1 MELLDLDGV
10 IEKGVF
16 EIPSYQRGY
25 AWQMRQLKD
34 FWNDLEH
41 VSKLG
46 NQFHYMHSL
55 TLRELENE
63 FENSAFEIIDGQQRL
78 ATSLILLG
86 LLAKTT
92 QNKDPKYS
100 LINLEP
106 ILSYK
111 YYGLSEAFRA
121 ITEEEKDLEAF
132 KTSFYAKN
140 LIEAYAF
147 FKEKI
152 SDTPIE
158 TLEKMFDAL
167 IKKMLFSVV
176 GLNDSRIDPFSSFE
190 TINNRGKDLS
200 TLELLKNRLHFV
212 AHKICEG
219 KKLEKLQQ
227 EINDTYTLIY
237 HDLRQF
243 EDDHLEGFLKH
254 FVAYYYGEKG
264 DFKKRLLEMEFN
276 AHKRYTDNTNFN
288 DEYEK
293 IDELLLYLSYSS
305 KVWYFLHT
313 LDDEELRIEITPKMR
328 GLLDKMRRL
337 NALNDN
343 AFLPLL
349 LSLLTIQRAG
359 KSANE
364 QPYTTKELEGLL
376 EHLERFG
383 FLIYVVAGKNT
394 AKNEWIE
401 LAFKAIQAYRFWG
414 DKITIEN
421 LPTLEE
427 NFFNRQ
433 GNSALE
439 LLEESIHSLKNT
451 EKWYK
456 WGKALNYLLYEY
468 ELHHNPETTLNF
480 DGSIESIEHIL
491 PQNPDQGYSAKEKNW
506 AKNPNIV
513 HALGNLLLMAK
524 NANSSLSNK
533 PFDEKRKE
541 YLKGS
546 YSEKEVAKNAS
557 FGVEQIK
564 ERSEKLL
571 DFLIARY
578 RIAELV
584 DESTIKAF
592 KNALLKTLDDASLKN
607 KGSIFSASNHNKEEQ
622 AMLKR

>member
-1 MELLDLDGV
+1 MELLTLDGV

-25 AWQMRQLKD
+25 AWQKEQLED

-46 NQFHYMHSL
+46 DKFHYMHSL
-55 TLRELENE
+55 TLRESENE
-63 FENSAFEIIDGQQRL
+63 FESSAFEIIDGQQRL
-78 ATSLILLG
+78 ATSLILLS
-86 LLAKTT
+86 LLAKIT
-92 QNKDPKYS
+92 QHKDPKYS

-121 ITEEEKDLEAF
+121 IMEEEKDLERF
-132 KTSFYAKN
+132 QTSFYAKN
-140 LIEAYAF
+140 LIDAYAF

-152 SDTPIE
+152 SDTPVE

-167 IKKMLFSVV
+167 TKKMLFSVV
-176 GLNDSRIDPFSSFE
+176 ELNDSRIDPFSSFE

-212 AHKICEG
+212 AHKICDEG
-219 KKLEKLQQ
+219 DLENLQN
-227 EINDTYTLIY
+227 EINDTYTRIY
-237 HDLRQF
+237 YDLRHF
-243 EDDHLEGFLKH
+243 KDDHLESGFLKH
-254 FVAYYYGEKG
+254 FVTYYYGENSK
-264 DFKKRLLEMEFN
+264 FKERLLNTAFD
-276 AHKRYTDNTNFN
+276 AHKKYDDLY

-293 IDELLLYLSYSS
+293 INDLLLHLSYSS

-337 NALNDN
+337 NALSEN

-349 LSLLTIQRAG
+349 LSLLTIQLAVRSG
-359 KSANE
+359 SE
-364 QPYTTKELEGLL
+364 RHYTTKELEDLL
-376 EHLERFG
+376 EYLERFG
-383 FLIYVVAGKNT
+383 FLIYGVAGKNT
-394 AKNEWIE
+394 AKNEWIR
-401 LAFKAIQAYRFWG
+401 LAFKAIQACRFWG
-414 DKITIEN
+414 DKITIED
-421 LPTLEE
+421 LPTLEKS
-427 NFFNRQ
+427 FFNRQ

-439 LLEESIHSLKNT
+439 LLEESIHSKKNT
-451 EKWYK
+451 EKWYQ

-468 ELHHNPETTLNF
+468 ELYHNPETTLNF
-480 DGSIESIEHIL
+480 DSSIESIEHIL

-506 AKNPNIV
+506 AKNPHVV
-513 HALGNLLLMAK
+513 HALGNLLLIPK

-533 PFDEKRKE
+533 PFEEKRKE

-557 FGVEQIK
+557 FGVAQIK

-571 DFLIARY
+571 NFLIARY

-584 DESTIKAF
+584 GESAIKSF
-592 KNALLKTLDDASLKN
+592 KNALLKD
-607 KGSIFSASNHNKEEQ
+607 IE
-622 AMLKR
+622 

>member
-1 MELLDLDGV
+1 MELLNLDGV

-25 AWQMRQLKD
+25 AWHKEQLKD

-46 NQFHYMHSL
+46 DKFHYMHSL

-63 FENSAFEIIDGQQRL
+63 FESSAFEIIDGQQRL

-86 LLAKTT
+86 LLAKIT

-100 LINLEP
+100 SMNLEP

-121 ITEEEKDLEAF
+121 IMEEEKDLERF
-132 KTSFYAKN
+132 QTSFYAKN
-140 LIEAYAF
+140 LIDAYAF
-147 FKEKI
+147 FQEKI
-152 SDTPIE
+152 SDTPVG

-167 IKKMLFSVV
+167 TKKMLFSVV
-176 GLNDSRIDPFSSFE
+176 ELNDNRIDPFSSFE

-212 AHKICEG
+212 AHKICDEED
-219 KKLEKLQQ
+219 LENLQQ
-227 EINDTYTLIY
+227 EINDTYTRIY

-243 EDDHLEGFLKH
+243 EDAHLESFLKH

-276 AHKRYTDNTNFN
+276 AHKKYHSSY

-293 IDELLLYLSYSS
+293 INDLLLYLSYSS
-305 KVWYFLHT
+305 KVWYFLHFLHT

-328 GLLDKMRRL
+328 GLLGKMQRL
-337 NALNDN
+337 NALSTN
-343 AFLPLL
+343 AFLSLL
-349 LSLLTIQRAG
+349 LSLLTIQLAVRSG
-359 KSANE
+359 SE
-364 QPYTTKELEGLL
+364 RHYTTKELEDLL
-376 EHLERFG
+376 EYLERFG
-383 FLIYVVAGKNT
+383 FLIYGVAGKNT
-394 AKNEWIE
+394 PKNEWIE
-401 LAFKAIQAYRFWG
+401 LAFQAFRAYRSWE
-414 DKITIEN
+414 DRITIED
-421 LPTLEE
+421 LPPLEKH
-427 NFFNRQ
+427 FFK
-433 GNSALE
+433 GEHSGLK
-439 LLEESIHSLKNT
+439 LLENNINFNNAK
-451 EKWYK
+451 KWYEWK
-456 WGKALNYLLYEY
+456 NALNYLLYEY
-468 ELHHNPETTLNF
+468 ELHHNPETTLDF
-480 DGSIESIEHIL
+480 DSSIESIEHIL
-491 PQNPDQGYSAKEKNW
+491 PQKPDQGYSAKEKSW
-506 AKNPNIV
+506 AKNPHIV
-513 HALGNLLLMAK
+513 HALGNLLLIPK

-533 PFDEKRKE
+533 PFDEKRKA

-557 FGVEQIK
+557 FGVVEIQ

-584 DESTIKAF
+584 GEYAIKAF
-592 KNALLKTLDDASLKN
+592 KNALLKDIK
-607 KGSIFSASNHNKEEQ
+607 
-622 AMLKR
+622 

>member
-10 IEKGVF
+10 MEKGVF

-25 AWQMRQLKD
+25 AWQERQLKD

-46 NQFHYMHSL
+46 DKFHYMHSL

-121 ITEEEKDLEAF
+121 ITEEEKNLEAF

-140 LIEAYAF
+140 LIEAYEF
-147 FKEKI
+147 FQEKI
-152 SDTPIE
+152 RNLPNT
-158 TLEKMFDAL
+158 TLNKLLDAL
-167 IKKMLFSVV
+167 TKKMLFSVV
-176 GLNDSRIDPFSSFE
+176 GLNDNRIDPFSSFE

-212 AHKICEG
+212 AHKICDEED
-219 KKLEKLQQ
+219 LENLQQ
-227 EINDTYTLIY
+227 EINDTYTRIY

-254 FVAYYYGEKG
+254 FVAYYYGENSK
-264 DFKKRLLEMEFN
+264 FKERLLDTEFD
-276 AHKRYTDNTNFN
+276 AHKKYHSSY
-288 DEYEK
+288 DEYER
-293 IDELLLYLSYSS
+293 IDDLLFYLSYSS
-305 KVWYFLHT
+305 KVWNFLHT
-313 LDDEELRIEITPKMR
+313 LDEQSIAIIVDDNKKLEIEITPKMR
-328 GLLDKMRRL
+328 NLLEKMRRL
-337 NALNDN
+337 NTLSEN

-349 LSLLTIQRAG
+349 LSLLAIQHAG

-376 EHLERFG
+376 EYLERFG
-383 FLIYVVAGKNT
+383 FLVYGVAGKNT

-414 DKITIEN
+414 DEITIEDLPALEKN
-421 LPTLEE
+421 L
-427 NFFNRQ
+427 FNRQ

-439 LLEESIHSLKNT
+439 LLEESIHSKKNT

-541 YLKGS
+541 YLKGF

-557 FGVEQIK
+557 FGVVQIK

-584 DESTIKAF
+584 GESAIKAF
-592 KNALLKTLDDASLKN
+592 KNALLKDIK
-607 KGSIFSASNHNKEEQ
+607 
-622 AMLKR
+622 

>member
-16 EIPSYQRGY
+16 EIPNYQRGY
-25 AWQMRQLKD
+25 AWQERQLKD

-46 NQFHYMHSL
+46 DKFHYMHSL

-86 LLAKTT
+86 LLATTT

-100 LINLEP
+100 LINLEA

-121 ITEEEKDLEAF
+121 ITEEEKDLKAF

-140 LIEAYAF
+140 LIEAYEF
-147 FKEKI
+147 FQEKI

-158 TLEKMFDAL
+158 ALEKMFDAL

-176 GLNDSRIDPFSSFE
+176 ELNDNRIDPFSSFE

-212 AHKICEG
+212 AHKICDEG
-219 KKLEKLQQ
+219 DLENLQN
-227 EINDTYTLIY
+227 EINDTYTRIY
-237 HDLRQF
+237 HDLRFF
-243 EDDHLEGFLKH
+243 EDAHLEDFLKY
-254 FVAYYYGEKG
+254 FVAYYYGEKR
-264 DFKKRLLEMEFN
+264 DFKERLLNTAFD
-276 AHKRYTDNTNFN
+276 AHKKYD
-288 DEYEK
+288 DLYGEYEK
-293 IDELLLYLSYSS
+293 IDDLLFYLSYSS
-305 KVWYFLHT
+305 KVWNFLHT
-313 LDDEELRIEITPKMR
+313 LDEKSIILIVDDNKKLEIEITPKMR

-349 LSLLTIQRAG
+349 LSLLTIQRTG

-364 QPYTTKELEGLL
+364 QPYTTQELEGLL

-383 FLIYVVAGKNT
+383 FLIYGVAGKNT

-414 DKITIEN
+414 DKITIEE
-421 LPTLEE
+421 LPTLEK

-433 GNSALE
+433 GNSGLE
-439 LLEESIHSLKNT
+439 LLEEYIHSKKNT
-451 EKWYK
+451 EKWYG

-533 PFDEKRKE
+533 PFDEKRKQ

-557 FGVEQIK
+557 FWVEQIK

-571 DFLIARY
+571 DFLIVHY

-584 DESTIKAF
+584 GESAIKAF
-592 KNALLKTLDDASLKN
+592 KNASLKDI
-607 KGSIFSASNHNKEEQ
+607 K
-622 AMLKR
+622 

>member
-25 AWQMRQLKD
+25 AWQERQLKD

-55 TLRELENE
+55 TLRELEND
-63 FENSAFEIIDGQQRL
+63 FESSAFEIIDGQQRL

-121 ITEEEKDLEAF
+121 ITEEEKDLKAF

-140 LIEAYAF
+140 LIEAYEF
-147 FKEKI
+147 FEEKI

-158 TLEKMFDAL
+158 ALEKMFDAL

-176 GLNDSRIDPFSSFE
+176 ELNDSRIDPFSSFE

-212 AHKICEG
+212 AHKICDG

-288 DEYEK
+288 EEYEK
-293 IDELLLYLSYSS
+293 IDDLLFYLSYSS
-305 KVWYFLHT
+305 KVWNFLHT

-328 GLLDKMRRL
+328 NLLDKMRRL
-337 NALNDN
+337 NALSDN

-383 FLIYVVAGKNT
+383 FLIYGVAGKNT

-401 LAFKAIQAYRFWG
+401 LAFMAFKAYRYG
-414 DKITIEN
+414 EENIVIEN
-421 LPTLEE
+421 LPTLEK
-427 NFFNRQ
+427 NFFNKQ

-439 LLEESIHSLKNT
+439 LLEESIHSKKNA
-451 EKWYK
+451 EKKWYG
-456 WGKALNYLLYEY
+456 WSKALNYLLYEY

-480 DGSIESIEHIL
+480 DSSIESIEHIL

-513 HALGNLLLMAK
+513 HALGNLLLIAK

-533 PFDEKRKE
+533 PFDEKRKQ

-571 DFLIARY
+571 DFLIAHY

-584 DESTIKAF
+584 NESAIKAF
-592 KNALLKTLDDASLKN
+592 KNASLKDI
-607 KGSIFSASNHNKEEQ
+607 K
-622 AMLKR
+622 

>member
-1 MELLDLDGV
+1 MELLNLDGV
-10 IEKGVF
+10 VEKGVF

-25 AWQMRQLKD
+25 AWQIRQLKD

-46 NQFHYMHSL
+46 DKFHYMHSL

-63 FENSAFEIIDGQQRL
+63 FESSAFEIIDGQQRL

-86 LLAKTT
+86 LLAKIT
-92 QNKDPKYS
+92 QHKDPKYYS
-100 LINLEP
+100 MNLEP

-121 ITEEEKDLEAF
+121 ITEEEKDLKAF

-140 LIEAYAF
+140 LIDAYAF

-152 SDTPIE
+152 SDTPVG

-176 GLNDSRIDPFSSFE
+176 ELNDNRIDPFSSFE

-212 AHKICEG
+212 AHKIYDEED
-219 KKLEKLQQ
+219 LENLQQ
-227 EINDTYTLIY
+227 EINDTYTRIY
-237 HDLRQF
+237 HDLRF
-243 EDDHLEGFLKH
+243 FKDDHLEGFLKH
-254 FVAYYYGEKG
+254 FVAYYYGENSK
-264 DFKKRLLEMEFN
+264 FKERLL
-276 AHKRYTDNTNFN
+276 NTAFDANKKYDDLY

-293 IDELLLYLSYSS
+293 INDLLLYLSYSS
-305 KVWYFLHT
+305 KVWHFLHT
-313 LDDEELRIEITPKMR
+313 LDEKSIALIFDDNRKLEMEITPKTR
-328 GLLDKMRRL
+328 SLLDKMRRL
-337 NALNDN
+337 NALSAN

-349 LSLLTIQRAG
+349 LSLFTIQLVK
-359 KSANE
+359 KSANK

-376 EHLERFG
+376 EYLERFG
-383 FLIYVVAGKNT
+383 FLIYGVAGKNT
-394 AKNEWIE
+394 AKNEWIR
-401 LAFKAIQAYRFWG
+401 LAFKAIQACRFWG

-427 NFFNRQ
+427 NFFK
-433 GNSALE
+433 GKHSGLE
-439 LLEESIHSLKNT
+439 LLEESIHSKDNA
-451 EKWYK
+451 EKWYQ

-468 ELHHNPETTLNF
+468 ELYHNPETTLNF
-480 DGSIESIEHIL
+480 DSSLESIEHIL
-491 PQNPDQGYSAKEKNW
+491 PQKPDQGYSAEEKNW

-513 HALGNLLLMAK
+513 HALGNLLLIAK

-533 PFDEKRKE
+533 PFEEKRKQ

-557 FGVEQIK
+557 FGVVEIQK
-564 ERSEKLL
+564 RSEKLL

-584 DESTIKAF
+584 GENAIKAF
-592 KNALLKTLDDASLKN
+592 KNALLKEIK
-607 KGSIFSASNHNKEEQ
+607 
-622 AMLKR
+622 

>member
-1 MELLDLDGV
+1 MELLNLDGV

-25 AWQMRQLKD
+25 AWQKEQLED

-46 NQFHYMHSL
+46 DKFHYMHSL

-63 FENSAFEIIDGQQRL
+63 FESSAFEIIDGQQRL

-86 LLAKTT
+86 LLAKIT

-106 ILSYK
+106 VLSYK

-121 ITEEEKDLEAF
+121 IMEEEKDLERF
-132 KTSFYAKN
+132 QTSFYAKN
-140 LIEAYAF
+140 LIDAYAL

-152 SDTPIE
+152 SDTPVG

-167 IKKMLFSVV
+167 TKKMLFSVV
-176 GLNDSRIDPFSSFE
+176 ELNDNRIDPFSSFE

-212 AHKICEG
+212 AHKICDEED
-219 KKLEKLQQ
+219 LENLQN
-227 EINDTYTLIY
+227 EINDTYTRIY

-243 EDDHLEGFLKH
+243 KDAHLDDFLKH
-254 FVAYYYGEKG
+254 FVAYYYGEKR
-264 DFKKRLLEMEFN
+264 DFKERLLNTAFD
-276 AHKRYTDNTNFN
+276 AHKKYDDLY

-293 IDELLLYLSYSS
+293 INDLLLHLSYSS

-313 LDDEELRIEITPKMR
+313 LDDEELRIEITPKMCD
-328 GLLDKMRRL
+328 LLDKMRRL
-337 NALNDN
+337 NALSEN

-349 LSLLTIQRAG
+349 LSLLTIQLAVRSG
-359 KSANE
+359 SE
-364 QPYTTKELEGLL
+364 RHYTTQELENLL
-376 EHLERFG
+376 EYLERFG
-383 FLIYVVAGKNT
+383 FLICGVAGKKT
-394 AKNEWIE
+394 AKNEWIG
-401 LAFKAIQAYRFWG
+401 LAFKAIQACRFWE
-414 DKITIEN
+414 DKITIEDF
-421 LPTLEE
+421 PTLEKS
-427 NFFNRQ
+427 FFQ
-433 GNSALE
+433 GRAYSGLE
-439 LLEESIHSLKNT
+439 LLEENIHSKKNT
-451 EKWYK
+451 EKWYQ

-468 ELHHNPETTLNF
+468 ELYHNPETTLNF
-480 DGSIESIEHIL
+480 DSSIESIEHIL
-491 PQNPDQGYSAKEKNW
+491 PQKPDQGYSAKEKSW
-506 AKNPNIV
+506 AKNPHIV
-513 HALGNLLLMAK
+513 HALGNLLLIAK

-533 PFDEKRKE
+533 PFEEKRKE

-557 FGVEQIK
+557 FGVAQIK

-584 DESTIKAF
+584 GENAIKTF
-592 KNALLKTLDDASLKN
+592 KNALLKEIK
-607 KGSIFSASNHNKEEQ
+607 
-622 AMLKR
+622 

>member
-1 MELLDLDGV
+1 MELLDLDRV

-16 EIPSYQRGY
+16 EILSYQRGY
-25 AWQMRQLKD
+25 AWQEGQLED

-55 TLRELENE
+55 TLRELEND

-86 LLAKTT
+86 LLAKTI

-140 LIEAYAF
+140 LIEAYVF

-176 GLNDSRIDPFSSFE
+176 GLNDNRIDPFSSFE

-212 AHKICEG
+212 AHKICDEG
-219 KKLEKLQQ
+219 DLENLQN
-227 EINDTYTLIY
+227 EINDTYTRIY
-237 HDLRQF
+237 HDLRFF
-243 EDDHLEGFLKH
+243 EDAHLEDFLKY
-254 FVAYYYGEKG
+254 FVAYYYGEKR

-276 AHKRYTDNTNFN
+276 THKRYTDNTNFN
-288 DEYEK
+288 EEYEK
-293 IDELLLYLSYSS
+293 IDDLLFYLSYSS
-305 KVWYFLHT
+305 KVWHFLRKLDEKSIT
-313 LDDEELRIEITPKMR
+313 LIVDDNKKLEIEITPKMR

-337 NALNDN
+337 NALSDN

-349 LSLLTIQRAG
+349 LSLLTIQLAG
-359 KSANE
+359 KSTNE

-376 EHLERFG
+376 EYLERFG
-383 FLIYVVAGKNT
+383 FLIYGVADGKNT

-414 DKITIEN
+414 DKITIED
-421 LPTLEE
+421 LPTLEK

-433 GNSALE
+433 GNSGLE

-456 WGKALNYLLYEY
+456 WGKTLNYLLYEY

-480 DGSIESIEHIL
+480 DGSLESIEHIL
-491 PQNPDQGYSAKEKNW
+491 PQKPDQGYNAKEKNW

-513 HALGNLLLMAK
+513 HALGNLLLIAK

-546 YSEKEVAKNAS
+546 YSEKEVAKNDS
-557 FGVEQIK
+557 FGVAQIK

-571 DFLIARY
+571 DFLIAHY

-584 DESTIKAF
+584 GESAIKAF
-592 KNALLKTLDDASLKN
+592 KNASLKDI
-607 KGSIFSASNHNKEEQ
+607 K
-622 AMLKR
+622 

>member
-1 MELLDLDGV
+1 MELLNLDGV

-25 AWQMRQLKD
+25 AWQKEQLKD

-46 NQFHYMHSL
+46 DKFHYMHSL
-55 TLRELENE
+55 TLRELEND
-63 FENSAFEIIDGQQRL
+63 FESSAFEIIDGQQRL

-140 LIEAYAF
+140 LIDAYAF

-152 SDTPIE
+152 SDTPVG

-176 GLNDSRIDPFSSFE
+176 GLNDNRIDPFSSFE

-200 TLELLKNRLHFV
+200 TLELFKNRLHFV
-212 AHKICEG
+212 VHKICDEED
-219 KKLEKLQQ
+219 LENLQN
-227 EINDTYTLIY
+227 EINDTYTRIY
-237 HDLRQF
+237 YDLRHF
-243 EDDHLEGFLKH
+243 KDDHLESFLKH

-264 DFKKRLLEMEFN
+264 DFKKRLLNTAFD
-276 AHKRYTDNTNFN
+276 AHKKYDDLY

-293 IDELLLYLSYSS
+293 INDLLLYLSYSS

-313 LDDEELRIEITPKMR
+313 LDDEELRIEITPKMH

-337 NALNDN
+337 NALSEN

-349 LSLLTIQRAG
+349 LSLLTIQLAVRSG
-359 KSANE
+359 SE
-364 QPYTTKELEGLL
+364 RHYTTKELEDLL
-376 EHLERFG
+376 EYLERFG
-383 FLIYVVAGKNT
+383 FLIYGVAGKKT

-401 LAFKAIQAYRFWG
+401 LAFKAIQACRLWK
-414 DKITIEN
+414 DKITIED
-421 LPTLEE
+421 LPTLEKS
-427 NFFNRQ
+427 FFNRQ

-439 LLEESIHSLKNT
+439 LLEESIHSKKNT
-451 EKWYK
+451 EKWYR

-480 DGSIESIEHIL
+480 DSSIESIEHIL
-491 PQNPDQGYSAKEKNW
+491 PQNPDQGYSAKEKSW
-506 AKNPNIV
+506 AKNPHIV
-513 HALGNLLLMAK
+513 HALGNLLLIAK

-533 PFDEKRKE
+533 PFEEKRKE

-557 FGVEQIK
+557 FGVAQIK

-571 DFLIARY
+571 DFLIAHY

-584 DESTIKAF
+584 GESAIKSF
-592 KNALLKTLDDASLKN
+592 KNALLKD
-607 KGSIFSASNHNKEEQ
+607 IE
-622 AMLKR
+622 

>member
-1 MELLDLDGV
+1 MKLLDLDGV

-25 AWQMRQLKD
+25 AWQEEQLKD

-46 NQFHYMHSL
+46 DKFHYMHSL
-55 TLRELENE
+55 TLRGLENE
-63 FENSAFEIIDGQQRL
+63 LEDSAFEIIDGQQRL

-86 LLAKTT
+86 LLAKIT
-92 QNKDPKYS
+92 QNKDPKYDS
-100 LINLEP
+100 MNLEP
-106 ILSYK
+106 VLSYK

-121 ITEEEKDLEAF
+121 IMEEEKDLEIF
-132 KTSFYAKN
+132 QTSFYAKN
-140 LIEAYAF
+140 LIDAYAF

-152 SDTPIE
+152 SNTPVG

-176 GLNDSRIDPFSSFE
+176 GLNDNRIDPFSSFE

-212 AHKICEG
+212 AHKICDEED
-219 KKLEKLQQ
+219 LENLQQ
-227 EINDTYTLIY
+227 EINDTYTIIY

-243 EDDHLEGFLKH
+243 EDAHLESFLKH
-254 FVAYYYGEKG
+254 FVAYYYGENSK
-264 DFKKRLLEMEFN
+264 FKERLLNTAFD
-276 AHKRYTDNTNFN
+276 AHKKYDDLY

-293 IDELLLYLSYSS
+293 IDDLLFYLSYSS
-305 KVWYFLHT
+305 KVWHFLHT

-328 GLLDKMRRL
+328 DLLDKMRRL
-337 NALNDN
+337 NALSEN

-349 LSLLTIQRAG
+349 LSLLTIQLAVRSG
-359 KSANE
+359 SE
-364 QPYTTKELEGLL
+364 RHYTTKELEDLL
-376 EHLERFG
+376 EYLERFG
-383 FLIYVVAGKNT
+383 FLIYGVAGKNT
-394 AKNEWIE
+394 AKNEWIG
-401 LAFKAIQAYRFWG
+401 LAFKAIQACRFWG
-414 DKITIEN
+414 DKITIED
-421 LPTLEE
+421 LPTLEKS
-427 NFFNRQ
+427 FFNRQ
-433 GNSALE
+433 GNSGLE
-439 LLEESIHSLKNT
+439 LLEENIHSKKNT

-468 ELHHNPETTLNF
+468 ELYHNPETTLNF
-480 DGSIESIEHIL
+480 DSSIESIEHIL
-491 PQNPDQGYSAKEKNW
+491 PQKPDQGYSAKEKSW
-506 AKNPNIV
+506 AKNPHIV
-513 HALGNLLLMAK
+513 HALGNLLLISK

-533 PFDEKRKE
+533 PFDEKRKA

-557 FGVEQIK
+557 FGIVEIQ

-584 DESTIKAF
+584 GENAIKAF
-592 KNALLKTLDDASLKN
+592 KNALLKEIK
-607 KGSIFSASNHNKEEQ
+607 
-622 AMLKR
+622 

>member
-1 MELLDLDGV
+1 MELLNLDGV

-25 AWQMRQLKD
+25 AWQERQLKD

-41 VSKLG
+41 VSKLE
-46 NQFHYMHSL
+46 NKFHYMHSL
-55 TLRELENE
+55 TLRKSDDD
-63 FENSAFEIIDGQQRL
+63 FGDIDFEIIDGQQRL

-92 QNKDPKYS
+92 QNKDKKYS

-121 ITEEEKDLEAF
+121 ITEEEKDLKVF

-140 LIEAYAF
+140 LIDAYVF

-152 SDTPIE
+152 SDTPVG

-167 IKKMLFSVV
+167 TKKMLFSVV
-176 GLNDSRIDPFSSFE
+176 GLNDNRIDPFSSFE

-200 TLELLKNRLHFV
+200 NLELFKNRLHFV
-212 AHKICEG
+212 AHKICDG

-227 EINDTYTLIY
+227 EINNTYTLIY

-243 EDDHLEGFLKH
+243 EDAHLEGFLKH

-288 DEYEK
+288 EEYEK
-293 IDELLLYLSYSS
+293 IDELLFYLSYSS
-305 KVWYFLHT
+305 KVWNFLHT
-313 LDDEELRIEITPKMR
+313 LDEKSIALIVDDNKKLEMEITPKMR
-328 GLLDKMRRL
+328 GLLEKMRRL
-337 NALNDN
+337 NALSDN

-359 KSANE
+359 RSANE
-364 QPYTTKELEGLL
+364 QPYTTQELEGLL
-376 EHLERFG
+376 EYLERFG
-383 FLIYVVAGKNT
+383 FLIYGVAGKNT
-394 AKNEWIE
+394 AKHEWIE
-401 LAFKAIQAYRFWG
+401 SAFEAFRAYRYG
-414 DKITIEN
+414 KENIAIEK
-421 LPTLEE
+421 LPTLEKS
-427 NFFNRQ
+427 FFNRQ
-433 GNSALE
+433 GNSGLE
-439 LLEESIHSLKNT
+439 LLEESIHSKKNA
-451 EKWYK
+451 EKWYQ

-468 ELHHNPETTLNF
+468 ELCHNPETTLNF
-480 DGSIESIEHIL
+480 DSSIESIEHIL
-491 PQNPDQGYSAKEKNW
+491 PQKPDQGYSAKEKSW
-506 AKNPNIV
+506 AKNPHIV
-513 HALGNLLLMAK
+513 HALGNLLLIPK

-533 PFDEKRKE
+533 PFDEKRKQ

-557 FGVEQIK
+557 FGVAQIK

-584 DESTIKAF
+584 GESAIKAF
-592 KNALLKTLDDASLKN
+592 KNALLKD
-607 KGSIFSASNHNKEEQ
+607 IE
-622 AMLKR
+622 

>member
-1 MELLDLDGV
+1 MELLTLDGV

-25 AWQMRQLKD
+25 AWQKEQLED

-46 NQFHYMHSL
+46 DKFHYMHSL

-63 FENSAFEIIDGQQRL
+63 LESSAFEIIDGQQRL

-86 LLAKTT
+86 LLAKIT

-121 ITEEEKDLEAF
+121 IMEEEKDLEAF

-140 LIEAYAF
+140 LIDAYAF

-152 SDTPIE
+152 SDTPVG

-167 IKKMLFSVV
+167 TKKMLFSVV
-176 GLNDSRIDPFSSFE
+176 ELNDNRIDPFSSFE

-200 TLELLKNRLHFV
+200 TLELFKNRLHFV
-212 AHKICEG
+212 AHKICDEED
-219 KKLEKLQQ
+219 LENLQQ
-227 EINDTYTLIY
+227 EINDTYTRIY

-243 EDDHLEGFLKH
+243 EDAHLESFLKH
-254 FVAYYYGEKG
+254 FVAYYYGENSK
-264 DFKKRLLEMEFN
+264 FKERLLNTAFD
-276 AHKRYTDNTNFN
+276 AHKKYDDLY

-293 IDELLLYLSYSS
+293 INDLLLYLSYSS

-337 NALNDN
+337 NALSNN

-349 LSLLTIQRAG
+349 LSLLTIQLVGR
-359 KSANE
+359 SANE
-364 QPYTTKELEGLL
+364 QPYTTQELEGLL
-376 EHLERFG
+376 EYLERFG
-383 FLIYVVAGKNT
+383 FLVYGVAGKNT
-394 AKNEWIE
+394 AKHEWIE
-401 LAFKAIQAYRFWG
+401 LAFQAFRAYRYG
-414 DKITIEN
+414 EENIAIEK
-421 LPTLEE
+421 LPTLEKS
-427 NFFNRQ
+427 FFNRQ

-439 LLEESIHSLKNT
+439 LLEESIHSKKNT
-451 EKWYK
+451 EKWYQ

-468 ELHHNPETTLNF
+468 ELCHNPETTLNF
-480 DGSIESIEHIL
+480 DSSIESIEHIL
-491 PQNPDQGYSAKEKNW
+491 PQNPDQGYSAKEKSW
-506 AKNPNIV
+506 AKNPHIV
-513 HALGNLLLMAK
+513 HALGNLLLIAK

-533 PFDEKRKE
+533 PFEEKRKE

-557 FGVEQIK
+557 FGVAQIK

-571 DFLIARY
+571 DFLIAHY

-584 DESTIKAF
+584 NESAIKAF
-592 KNALLKTLDDASLKN
+592 KNALLKDIK
-607 KGSIFSASNHNKEEQ
+607 
-622 AMLKR
+622 

>member
-1 MELLDLDGV
+1 MELLSLDGV

-25 AWQMRQLKD
+25 AWQIRQLKD

-46 NQFHYMHSL
+46 NKFHYMHSL
-55 TLRELENE
+55 TLRGLENE
-63 FENSAFEIIDGQQRL
+63 LESSVFEIIDGQQRL
-78 ATSLILLG
+78 ATSLILLS
-86 LLAKTT
+86 LLAKIT
-92 QNKDPKYS
+92 QHKDPKYDS
-100 LINLEP
+100 MNLEP
-106 ILSYK
+106 VLSYK
-111 YYGLSEAFRA
+111 YYGLNEAFRA
-121 ITEEEKDLEAF
+121 IMGEERDLEKF
-132 KTSFYAKN
+132 QTSFYAKN
-140 LIEAYAF
+140 LIDAYEF

-152 SDTPIE
+152 SDTPVG

-167 IKKMLFSVV
+167 TKKMLFSAVE
-176 GLNDSRIDPFSSFE
+176 LNDNRIDPFSSFE

-212 AHKICEG
+212 AHKICDEED
-219 KKLEKLQQ
+219 LENLQN
-227 EINDTYTLIY
+227 EINDTYTRIY

-243 EDDHLEGFLKH
+243 EDAHLESFLKH
-254 FVAYYYGEKG
+254 FVAYYYGENSK
-264 DFKKRLLEMEFN
+264 FKERLLDTAFD
-276 AHKRYTDNTNFN
+276 AHKKYDNLY

-293 IDELLLYLSYSS
+293 INDLLFYLSYSS

-313 LDDEELRIEITPKMR
+313 LDEKAITLIFNDNKKLEIEITPKTR
-328 GLLDKMRRL
+328 TLLDKMRRL
-337 NALNDN
+337 NALSDN

-349 LSLLTIQRAG
+349 LSLFTIQLEG
-359 KSANE
+359 KHANK

-376 EHLERFG
+376 EYLERFG
-383 FLIYVVAGKNT
+383 FLIYGVAGKNT

-401 LAFKAIQAYRFWG
+401 LAFRTFRSYREG
-414 DKITIEN
+414 EGNIIIED
-421 LPTLEE
+421 LPTLEK
-427 NFFNRQ
+427 NFFNKHN
-433 GNSALE
+433 NSALE
-439 LLEESIHSLKNT
+439 FLEENIHSKKKPR
-451 EKWYK
+451 KWYE

-468 ELHHNPETTLNF
+468 ELYHNPETTLNF

-491 PQNPDQGYSAKEKNW
+491 PQKPDQGYSVKEKSW
-506 AKNPNIV
+506 AKNPHVV
-513 HALGNLLLMAK
+513 HALGNLLLISK

-533 PFDEKRKE
+533 PFEEKRKA

-557 FGVEQIK
+557 FGVVQIK

-584 DESTIKAF
+584 GESAIKAF
-592 KNALLKTLDDASLKN
+592 KNALLKD
-607 KGSIFSASNHNKEEQ
+607 IE
-622 AMLKR
+622 

>member
-1 MELLDLDGV
+1 MKLLDLDGV
-10 IEKGVF
+10 MAKGVF

-25 AWQMRQLKD
+25 AWQERQLKD

-55 TLRELENE
+55 TLREIENE
-63 FENSAFEIIDGQQRL
+63 LEDSTFEIIDGQQRL

-92 QNKDPKYS
+92 KHKDPKYS

-140 LIEAYAF
+140 LIDAYTF

-167 IKKMLFSVV
+167 IKKILFSVV
-176 GLNDSRIDPFSSFE
+176 GLNDNRIDPFSSFE

-212 AHKICEG
+212 AHKICDG

-227 EINDTYTLIY
+227 EINNTYTLIY

-243 EDDHLEGFLKH
+243 KDDHLEGFLKH

-288 DEYEK
+288 EEYEK
-293 IDELLLYLSYSS
+293 IDDLLFYLSYSS
-305 KVWYFLHT
+305 KVWNFLHT
-313 LDDEELRIEITPKMR
+313 LDEKSITLIVDDNKKLEIEITPKMR
-328 GLLDKMRRL
+328 GLLEKMRRL

-349 LSLLTIQRAG
+349 LSLLTIQLAG

-364 QPYTTKELEGLL
+364 QPYTTQELEGLL
-376 EHLERFG
+376 EYLERFG
-383 FLIYVVAGKNT
+383 FLIYGVAGKKT

-414 DKITIEN
+414 DKITIED
-421 LPTLEE
+421 LPTLEKS
-427 NFFNRQ
+427 FFNRQ
-433 GNSALE
+433 GNSGLE
-439 LLEESIHSLKNT
+439 LLEESIHSKKNA
-451 EKWYK
+451 EKWYQ

-480 DGSIESIEHIL
+480 DSSLESIEHIL
-491 PQNPDQGYSAKEKNW
+491 PQNPNQGYSAKEKNW

-513 HALGNLLLMAK
+513 HALGNLLLIPK

-571 DFLIARY
+571 DFLIAHY

-584 DESTIKAF
+584 NESAIKAF
-592 KNALLKTLDDASLKN
+592 KNASLKDI
-607 KGSIFSASNHNKEEQ
+607 K
-622 AMLKR
+622 

>member
-1 MELLDLDGV
+1 MELLNLDGV

-25 AWQMRQLKD
+25 AWQIRQLKD

-46 NQFHYMHSL
+46 SQFHYMHSL

-121 ITEEEKDLEAF
+121 ITEEEKDLKAF

-140 LIEAYAF
+140 LIDAYTF

-158 TLEKMFDAL
+158 ALEKMFDAL

-176 GLNDSRIDPFSSFE
+176 GLKDNRIDPFSSFE

-200 TLELLKNRLHFV
+200 TLELFKNRLHFV
-212 AHKICEG
+212 AHKICDG

-243 EDDHLEGFLKH
+243 EDAHLEGFLKH
-254 FVAYYYGEKG
+254 VVAYYYGEKG

-288 DEYEK
+288 EEYEK
-293 IDELLLYLSYSS
+293 IDDLLFYLSYSS

-328 GLLDKMRRL
+328 NLLDKMRRL
-337 NALNDN
+337 NALSDN

-359 KSANE
+359 KSTNE

-376 EHLERFG
+376 EYLERFG
-383 FLIYVVAGKNT
+383 FLIYGVAGKNT

-401 LAFKAIQAYRFWG
+401 LAFEAFRVFRYGEENIV
-414 DKITIEN
+414 IEN
-421 LPTLEE
+421 LPTLEKS
-427 NFFNRQ
+427 FFNRQ

-480 DGSIESIEHIL
+480 DSSLESIEHIL
-491 PQNPDQGYSAKEKNW
+491 PQNPDQGYSAKEKSW
-506 AKNPNIV
+506 AKNPHIV
-513 HALGNLLLMAK
+513 HALGNLLLIPK

-533 PFDEKRKE
+533 PFEEKRKQ

-557 FGVEQIK
+557 FGVAQIK

-571 DFLIARY
+571 DFLIAHY

-584 DESTIKAF
+584 GESAIKAF
-592 KNALLKTLDDASLKN
+592 KNALLKEIK
-607 KGSIFSASNHNKEEQ
+607 
-622 AMLKR
+622 

>member
-1 MELLDLDGV
+1 MELLNLYGV
-10 IEKGVF
+10 MEKGVF

-25 AWQMRQLKD
+25 AWQERQLED

-46 NQFHYMHSL
+46 DKFHYMHSL

-63 FENSAFEIIDGQQRL
+63 FESSAFEIIDGQQRL
-78 ATSLILLG
+78 ATSLILLS
-86 LLAKTT
+86 LLAKIT

-140 LIEAYAF
+140 LIKAYTF
-147 FKEKI
+147 FKEEI
-152 SDTPIE
+152 SNTPIE

-176 GLNDSRIDPFSSFE
+176 ELNDNRIDPFSSFE

-200 TLELLKNRLHFV
+200 TLELFKNRLHFV
-212 AHKICEG
+212 AHKICDG

-227 EINDTYTLIY
+227 EINNTYTLIY
-237 HDLRQF
+237 HDLRHF
-243 EDDHLEGFLKH
+243 KDDHLEGFLKH

-264 DFKKRLLEMEFN
+264 DFKRRLLEMEFN
-276 AHKRYTDNTNFN
+276 AHQRYTDNTNFN

-293 IDELLLYLSYSS
+293 IDDLLFYLSYSS
-305 KVWYFLHT
+305 KVWHFLHT
-313 LDDEELRIEITPKMR
+313 LDEKSIALIFDDNRKLEMEITPKMH
-328 GLLDKMRRL
+328 GFLEKMRRL
-337 NALNDN
+337 NALSEN

-359 KSANE
+359 RSANE
-364 QPYTTKELEGLL
+364 QPYTTKELESLL
-376 EHLERFG
+376 EYLERFG
-383 FLIYVVAGKNT
+383 FLIYGVAGKNT

-401 LAFKAIQAYRFWG
+401 LAFRAFRAYRYG
-414 DKITIEN
+414 EENIVIEN
-421 LPTLEE
+421 LPTLEKS
-427 NFFNRQ
+427 FFNRQ

-439 LLEESIHSLKNT
+439 LLEESIFSKKNT
-451 EKWYK
+451 EKWYQ

-480 DGSIESIEHIL
+480 DSSIESIEHIL
-491 PQNPDQGYSAKEKNW
+491 PQKPDQGYSAKEK
-506 AKNPNIV
+506 I
-513 HALGNLLLMAK
+513 G
-524 NANSSLSNK
+524 
-533 PFDEKRKE
+533 
-541 YLKGS
+541 
-546 YSEKEVAKNAS
+546 
-557 FGVEQIK
+557 
-564 ERSEKLL
+564 
-571 DFLIARY
+571 
-578 RIAELV
+578 
-584 DESTIKAF
+584 
-592 KNALLKTLDDASLKN
+592 LKTLTSC
-607 KGSIFSASNHNKEEQ
+607 
-622 AMLKR
+622 ML

>member
-1 MELLDLDGV
+1 MELLDLDRV

-25 AWQMRQLKD
+25 AWQERQLKD

-46 NQFHYMHSL
+46 DKFHYMHSL

-86 LLAKTT
+86 LLATTT

-121 ITEEEKDLEAF
+121 ITEEENDLEAF

-158 TLEKMFDAL
+158 TLERMFDAL

-176 GLNDSRIDPFSSFE
+176 GLNDNRIDPFSSFE

-212 AHKICEG
+212 AHKICDG

-237 HDLRQF
+237 HDLRHF
-243 EDDHLEGFLKH
+243 KDDHLEGFLKH

-276 AHKRYTDNTNFN
+276 AHKRYTDNTNF
-288 DEYEK
+288 DEEYKK
-293 IDELLLYLSYSS
+293 IDDLLFYLSYSS
-305 KVWYFLHT
+305 KVWNFLHT
-313 LDDEELRIEITPKMR
+313 LDEKSIVLIFDDNRKLEMEITPKMR
-328 GLLDKMRRL
+328 GLLEKMRRL

-349 LSLLTIQRAG
+349 LSLLTIQLAG
-359 KSANE
+359 KSADE

-376 EHLERFG
+376 ECLERFG
-383 FLIYVVAGKNT
+383 FLIYGVADGKNT

-401 LAFKAIQAYRFWG
+401 LAFKAIQAYRFWE
-414 DKITIEN
+414 DKITIED
-421 LPTLEE
+421 LPTLEK

-439 LLEESIHSLKNT
+439 LLEESILSKENA

-533 PFDEKRKE
+533 PFDEKRKQ

-571 DFLIARY
+571 DFLIAHY
-578 RIAELV
+578 RITELV
-584 DESTIKAF
+584 DESAIKAF
-592 KNALLKTLDDASLKN
+592 KNALLKDIK
-607 KGSIFSASNHNKEEQ
+607 
-622 AMLKR
+622 

>member
-1 MELLDLDGV
+1 MELLTLDGV

-25 AWQMRQLKD
+25 AWQKEQLKD

-46 NQFHYMHSL
+46 DKFHYMHSL
-55 TLRELENE
+55 TLRGLENE
-63 FENSAFEIIDGQQRL
+63 LEDSAFEIIDGQQRL

-121 ITEEEKDLEAF
+121 IMGEEKDLEAF

-140 LIEAYAF
+140 LIDAHAV

-152 SDTPIE
+152 SDTPVG

-176 GLNDSRIDPFSSFE
+176 ELNDNRIDPFSSFE

-212 AHKICEG
+212 VHKICDEED
-219 KKLEKLQQ
+219 LENIQN
-227 EINDTYTLIY
+227 EINDTYTRIY
-237 HDLRQF
+237 HDLRF
-243 EDDHLEGFLKH
+243 FKDDHLESFLKH
-254 FVAYYYGEKG
+254 FVAYYYGENSK
-264 DFKKRLLEMEFN
+264 FKERLLDTAFD
-276 AHKRYTDNTNFN
+276 AHKKYHSSY

-293 IDELLLYLSYSS
+293 INDLLLYLSYSS

-337 NALNDN
+337 NALSDN

-349 LSLLTIQRAG
+349 LSLLTIQLAVRSG
-359 KSANE
+359 SE
-364 QPYTTKELEGLL
+364 RHYTTKELEGLL
-376 EHLERFG
+376 EYLERFG
-383 FLIYVVAGKNT
+383 FLVYGVAGKNT

-401 LAFKAIQAYRFWG
+401 LAFQVFRAYRSWE
-414 DKITIEN
+414 DRITIED
-421 LPTLEE
+421 LPTLEKS
-427 NFFNRQ
+427 FFNRQ

-439 LLEESIHSLKNT
+439 LLEENIHSKKNT
-451 EKWYK
+451 EKWYQ

-468 ELHHNPETTLNF
+468 ELYHNPETTLNF
-480 DGSIESIEHIL
+480 DSSLESIEHIL
-491 PQNPDQGYSAKEKNW
+491 PQKPDQGYSVKEKSW
-506 AKNPNIV
+506 AKNPHIV
-513 HALGNLLLMAK
+513 HALGNLLLISK

-533 PFDEKRKE
+533 PFDEKRKQ

-557 FGVEQIK
+557 FGIEQIK

-584 DESTIKAF
+584 GESAIKAF
-592 KNALLKTLDDASLKN
+592 KNALLKD
-607 KGSIFSASNHNKEEQ
+607 IE
-622 AMLKR
+622 

>member
-10 IEKGVF
+10 IKKGVF

-25 AWQMRQLKD
+25 AWQERQLKD

-46 NQFHYMHSL
+46 SQFHYMHSL

-100 LINLEP
+100 LTNLEP

-121 ITEEEKDLEAF
+121 ITEEEKDLKAF

-140 LIEAYAF
+140 LIDAYTF

-158 TLEKMFDAL
+158 ALEKMFDAL

-176 GLNDSRIDPFSSFE
+176 ELKDNRIDPFSSFE

-212 AHKICEG
+212 VHKICEG

-243 EDDHLEGFLKH
+243 EDNHLESFLKH

-293 IDELLLYLSYSS
+293 IDELLFYLSYSS
-305 KVWYFLHT
+305 KVWNFLHT
-313 LDDEELRIEITPKMR
+313 LDEKSIALIVDDNKKLEIEITPNMR
-328 GLLDKMRRL
+328 GLLEKMRRL
-337 NALNDN
+337 NALSEN

-383 FLIYVVAGKNT
+383 FLVYGVAGKNT

-401 LAFKAIQAYRFWG
+401 LAFKAIQAYRFWEGG
-414 DKITIEN
+414 DKITIED
-421 LPTLEE
+421 LPTLEK

-439 LLEESIHSLKNT
+439 LLEESIHSKKNT
-451 EKWYK
+451 EKWYQ
-456 WGKALNYLLYEY
+456 WGKVLNYLLYEY

-491 PQNPDQGYSAKEKNW
+491 PQKPDQGYSVKEKSW
-506 AKNPNIV
+506 AKNPHVV
-513 HALGNLLLMAK
+513 HALGNLLLIPK

-571 DFLIARY
+571 DFLIVHY

-584 DESTIKAF
+584 DESAIKAF
-592 KNALLKTLDDASLKN
+592 KNASLKYI
-607 KGSIFSASNHNKEEQ
+607 K
-622 AMLKR
+622 

>member
-16 EIPSYQRGY
+16 EIPNYQRGY
-25 AWQMRQLKD
+25 AWQERQLKD

-46 NQFHYMHSL
+46 DKFHYMHSL

-86 LLAKTT
+86 LLATTT

-100 LINLEP
+100 LINLEA

-121 ITEEEKDLEAF
+121 ITEEEKDLKAF

-140 LIEAYAF
+140 LIEAYEF
-147 FKEKI
+147 FQEKI

-158 TLEKMFDAL
+158 ALEKMFDAL

-176 GLNDSRIDPFSSFE
+176 ELNDNRIDPFSSFE

-212 AHKICEG
+212 AHKICDEG
-219 KKLEKLQQ
+219 DLENLQN
-227 EINDTYTLIY
+227 EINDIYTRIY
-237 HDLRQF
+237 HDLRFF
-243 EDDHLEGFLKH
+243 EDAHLEDFLKY
-254 FVAYYYGEKG
+254 FVAYYYGEKR
-264 DFKKRLLEMEFN
+264 DFKERLLNTAFD
-276 AHKRYTDNTNFN
+276 AHKKYD
-288 DEYEK
+288 DLYGEYEK
-293 IDELLLYLSYSS
+293 IDDLLFYLSYSS
-305 KVWYFLHT
+305 KVWNFLHT
-313 LDDEELRIEITPKMR
+313 LDEKSIILIVDDNKKLEIEITPKMR

-349 LSLLTIQRAG
+349 LSLLTIQRTG

-364 QPYTTKELEGLL
+364 QPYTTQELEGLL

-383 FLIYVVAGKNT
+383 FLIYGVAGKNT

-414 DKITIEN
+414 DKITIEE
-421 LPTLEE
+421 LPTLEK

-433 GNSALE
+433 GNSGLE
-439 LLEESIHSLKNT
+439 LLEEYIHSKKNT
-451 EKWYK
+451 EKWYG

-533 PFDEKRKE
+533 PFDEKRKQ

-571 DFLIARY
+571 DFLIVHY

-584 DESTIKAF
+584 GESAIKAF
-592 KNALLKTLDDASLKN
+592 KNASLKDI
-607 KGSIFSASNHNKEEQ
+607 K
-622 AMLKR
+622 

>member
-1 MELLDLDGV
+1 MELLNLDGV

-25 AWQMRQLKD
+25 AWQKEQLKD

-46 NQFHYMHSL
+46 DKFHYMHSL

-63 FENSAFEIIDGQQRL
+63 FESSAFEIIDGQQRL

-92 QNKDPKYS
+92 QNKDKKYS

-140 LIEAYAF
+140 LIKAYAF

-176 GLNDSRIDPFSSFE
+176 ELNDNRIDPFSSFE

-200 TLELLKNRLHFV
+200 TLELFKNRLHFV
-212 AHKICEG
+212 AHKICDEED
-219 KKLEKLQQ
+219 LENIQQ
-227 EINDTYTLIY
+227 EINDTYTRIY
-237 HDLRQF
+237 HDLRHF
-243 EDDHLEGFLKH
+243 KDDHLEGFLKH

-276 AHKRYTDNTNFN
+276 AHKRYTDNTNFD
-288 DEYEK
+288 DEYER
-293 IDELLLYLSYSS
+293 IDDLLFYLSYSS
-305 KVWYFLHT
+305 KVWNFLHT
-313 LDDEELRIEITPKMR
+313 LDDEELRIEITPKIR
-328 GLLDKMRRL
+328 NLLDKMRCL
-337 NALNDN
+337 NALSDN

-349 LSLLTIQRAG
+349 LSLLTIQLVGR
-359 KSANE
+359 SANE

-376 EHLERFG
+376 EYLERFG
-383 FLIYVVAGKNT
+383 FLIYGVAGKNT
-394 AKNEWIE
+394 AKHEWIE
-401 LAFKAIQAYRFWG
+401 SAFMAFKAYRDGEENIAIG
-414 DKITIEN
+414 D
-421 LPTLEE
+421 LPTLEKS
-427 NFFNRQ
+427 FFNKTK
-433 GNSALE
+433 NSALE
-439 LLEESIHSLKNT
+439 LLEESIHSKKNT
-451 EKWYK
+451 EKWYG

-468 ELHHNPETTLNF
+468 ELCHNPETTLNF

-491 PQNPDQGYSAKEKNW
+491 PQKPDQGYSTEEKNW
-506 AKNPNIV
+506 AKNPHIV
-513 HALGNLLLMAK
+513 HALGNLLLIPK

-557 FGVEQIK
+557 FGVAQIK

-571 DFLIARY
+571 DFLIAHY

-584 DESTIKAF
+584 DESAIQAF
-592 KNALLKTLDDASLKN
+592 KNALLKDIK
-607 KGSIFSASNHNKEEQ
+607 
-622 AMLKR
+622 

>member
-25 AWQMRQLKD
+25 AWQDRQLKD

-46 NQFHYMHSL
+46 DKFHYMHSL

-63 FENSAFEIIDGQQRL
+63 FESSAFEIIDGQQRL

-86 LLAKTT
+86 LLAKIT

-121 ITEEEKDLEAF
+121 IMEEEKDLEAF

-140 LIEAYAF
+140 LIDAYTF

-158 TLEKMFDAL
+158 ALEKMFDAL
-167 IKKMLFSVV
+167 TKKMLFSVV
-176 GLNDSRIDPFSSFE
+176 ELNDNRIDPFSSFE

-200 TLELLKNRLHFV
+200 TLELFKNRLHFV
-212 AHKICEG
+212 VHKICNG
-219 KKLEKLQQ
+219 QKLETLQK
-227 EINDTYTLIY
+227 EINDTYTRIY
-237 HDLRQF
+237 YNLRQF
-243 EDDHLEGFLKH
+243 KDDDLERFLKH
-254 FVAYYYGEKG
+254 FVEYYYGEKR

-276 AHKRYTDNTNFN
+276 AHKKYTHNTPFS
-288 DEYEK
+288 DEYDK
-293 IDELLLYLSYSS
+293 IDELLFYLSYSS
-305 KVWYFLHT
+305 KVWNFLHT
-313 LDDEELRIEITPKMR
+313 LDDEELRIEITPKTR
-328 GLLDKMRRL
+328 TLLDKMRRL
-337 NALNDN
+337 NALSDN

-349 LSLLTIQRAG
+349 LSLFTIQLVKKG
-359 KSANE
+359 ANK

-376 EHLERFG
+376 EYLERFG
-383 FLIYVVAGKNT
+383 FLIYGVAGKNT

-401 LAFKAIQAYRFWG
+401 LAFQAFRAYRYG
-414 DKITIEN
+414 EENIAIEK
-421 LPTLEE
+421 LPTLEK
-427 NFFNRQ
+427 NFFNRHK
-433 GNSALE
+433 NSALE
-439 LLEESIHSLKNT
+439 LLEENIHSKKNT
-451 EKWYK
+451 EKWYG

-468 ELHHNPETTLNF
+468 ELCHNPETTLNF
-480 DGSIESIEHIL
+480 DSSIESIEHIL
-491 PQNPDQGYSAKEKNW
+491 PQKPDQGYSTKEKNW

-513 HALGNLLLMAK
+513 HALGNLLLIPK

-533 PFDEKRKE
+533 PFEEKRKQ

-557 FGVEQIK
+557 FGVAQIK

-571 DFLIARY
+571 DFLIVHY
-578 RIAELV
+578 RIAALV
-584 DESTIKAF
+584 GESAIKAF
-592 KNALLKTLDDASLKN
+592 KNALLK
-607 KGSIFSASNHNKEEQ
+607 GIE
-622 AMLKR
+622 

>member
-1 MELLDLDGV
+1 MELLNLDGV

-25 AWQMRQLKD
+25 AWQIRQLKD

-46 NQFHYMHSL
+46 NKFHYMHSL
-55 TLRELENE
+55 TLRGLENE
-63 FENSAFEIIDGQQRL
+63 LEDSAFEIIDGQQRL

-86 LLAKTT
+86 LLAKISKH
-92 QNKDPKYS
+92 KDPKYS

-121 ITEEEKDLEAF
+121 IMEDEKDLERF
-132 KTSFYAKN
+132 QTSFYAKN
-140 LIEAYAF
+140 LIDAYAF

-152 SDTPIE
+152 SDTPVG

-167 IKKMLFSVV
+167 TKKMLFSVV
-176 GLNDSRIDPFSSFE
+176 ELNDNRIDPFSSFE

-200 TLELLKNRLHFV
+200 TLELFKNRLHFV
-212 AHKICEG
+212 AHKICDG
-219 KKLEKLQQ
+219 KKLEKLQN
-227 EINDTYTLIY
+227 EINDTYTRIY
-237 HDLRQF
+237 HDLRHF
-243 EDDHLEGFLKH
+243 KDDHLEDFLKH
-254 FVAYYYGEKG
+254 FVAYYYGENSK
-264 DFKKRLLEMEFN
+264 FKERLLNTAFD
-276 AHKRYTDNTNFN
+276 AHKKYDDLY

-293 IDELLLYLSYSS
+293 INDLLFYLSYSS

-337 NALNDN
+337 NALSVN

-349 LSLLTIQRAG
+349 LSLLTIQLAVRSG
-359 KSANE
+359 SE
-364 QPYTTKELEGLL
+364 RHYTTKELEDLL
-376 EHLERFG
+376 EYLERFG
-383 FLIYVVAGKNT
+383 FLIYGVAGKNT

-401 LAFKAIQAYRFWG
+401 LAFQAFRAYRSWG
-414 DKITIEN
+414 DRITIED
-421 LPTLEE
+421 LPPLEKH
-427 NFFNRQ
+427 FFK
-433 GNSALE
+433 GEHSGLK
-439 LLEESIHSLKNT
+439 LLENNINFNNAK
-451 EKWYK
+451 KWYEWNK
-456 WGKALNYLLYEY
+456 VLNYLLYEY
-468 ELHHNPETTLNF
+468 ELYHNPETTLNF
-480 DGSIESIEHIL
+480 DSSLESIEHIL
-491 PQNPDQGYSAKEKNW
+491 PQKPDQGYSAKEKSW
-506 AKNPNIV
+506 AKNPHVV
-513 HALGNLLLMAK
+513 HALGNLLLIPK

-533 PFDEKRKE
+533 PFEEKRKA

-557 FGVEQIK
+557 FGVAQIK

-584 DESTIKAF
+584 GESAIKAF
-592 KNALLKTLDDASLKN
+592 KNALLKD
-607 KGSIFSASNHNKEEQ
+607 IE
-622 AMLKR
+622 

>member
-1 MELLDLDGV
+1 MELLNLDGV

-25 AWQMRQLKD
+25 AWQIRQLKD

-46 NQFHYMHSL
+46 SQFHYMHSL

-121 ITEEEKDLEAF
+121 ITEEEKDLKAF

-147 FKEKI
+147 FQEKI
-152 SDTPIE
+152 SDTPVG

-167 IKKMLFSVV
+167 TKKMLFSAVE
-176 GLNDSRIDPFSSFE
+176 LNDNRIDPFSSFE

-200 TLELLKNRLHFV
+200 TLELFKNRLHFV
-212 AHKICEG
+212 AHKICNG
-219 KKLEKLQQ
+219 QKLETLQQ
-227 EINDTYTLIY
+227 EINKTYTIIY
-237 HDLRQF
+237 DDLRSF
-243 EDDHLEGFLKH
+243 EDDDLERFLKH

-293 IDELLLYLSYSS
+293 IDDLLFYLSYSS
-305 KVWYFLHT
+305 KVWHFLHT
-313 LDDEELRIEITPKMR
+313 LDEKSIALIVDDNKKLEIEITPKTR
-328 GLLDKMRRL
+328 TLLDKMRRL
-337 NALNDN
+337 NALSDN

-349 LSLLTIQRAG
+349 LSLFTIQLVGR
-359 KSANE
+359 SANK
-364 QPYTTKELEGLL
+364 QPYTTKELESLL
-376 EHLERFG
+376 EYLERFG
-383 FLIYVVAGKNT
+383 FLIYGVAGKNT
-394 AKNEWIE
+394 AKNEWIK
-401 LAFKAIQAYRFWG
+401 LAFMAFKAYREGEWN
-414 DKITIEN
+414 ITIED
-421 LPTLEE
+421 LPMLEK
-427 NFFNRQ
+427 NFFNRHK
-433 GNSALE
+433 NSTLE
-439 LLEESIHSLKNT
+439 LLEESIHSKKNT
-451 EKWYK
+451 EKWYQ

-468 ELHHNPETTLNF
+468 ELYHNPETTLNF
-480 DGSIESIEHIL
+480 DSSLESIEHIL
-491 PQNPDQGYSAKEKNW
+491 PQKPDQGYSAKEKSW
-506 AKNPNIV
+506 AKNPHIV
-513 HALGNLLLMAK
+513 HALGNLLLISK

-533 PFDEKRKE
+533 PFEEKRKQ

-557 FGVEQIK
+557 FGVTQIK

-584 DESTIKAF
+584 GEDAIKDF
-592 KNALLKTLDDASLKN
+592 KNALLKDIK
-607 KGSIFSASNHNKEEQ
+607 
-622 AMLKR
+622 

>member
-1 MELLDLDGV
+1 MELLNLDGV

-25 AWQMRQLKD
+25 AWQIRQLKD

-46 NQFHYMHSL
+46 NKFHYMHSL

-63 FENSAFEIIDGQQRL
+63 LESSAFEIIDGQQRL

-86 LLAKTT
+86 LLAKIT
-92 QNKDPKYS
+92 QNKDKKYS

-121 ITEEEKDLEAF
+121 ITEEEKDLEKF

-140 LIEAYAF
+140 LIDAYAF

-152 SDTPIE
+152 GDTPIE

-167 IKKMLFSVV
+167 TKKMLFSVV
-176 GLNDSRIDPFSSFE
+176 GLNDNRIDPFSSFE
-190 TINNRGKDLS
+190 KINNRGKDLS
-200 TLELLKNRLHFV
+200 TLELLKNRLHFI

-219 KKLEKLQQ
+219 KKLEKLQN
-227 EINDTYTLIY
+227 EINDTYTRIY

-243 EDDHLEGFLKH
+243 KDDHLEGFLKH
-254 FVAYYYGEKG
+254 FVAYYYGENSK
-264 DFKKRLLEMEFN
+264 FKERLLNTAFD
-276 AHKRYTDNTNFN
+276 AHKKYDDLY

-293 IDELLLYLSYSS
+293 INDLLLYLSYSS
-305 KVWYFLHT
+305 KVWNFLHT
-313 LDDEELRIEITPKMR
+313 LDEKSITLIVDDNKKLEMEITPKMR
-328 GLLDKMRRL
+328 NLLEKMRRL
-337 NALNDN
+337 NALSDN

-376 EHLERFG
+376 EYLERFG
-383 FLIYVVAGKNT
+383 FLIYGVAGKNT

-401 LAFKAIQAYRFWG
+401 LAFEAFRAFRYGEENIA
-414 DKITIEN
+414 IEN
-421 LPTLEE
+421 LPTLEKS
-427 NFFNRQ
+427 FFNRL
-433 GNSALE
+433 GNSGLE
-439 LLEESIHSLKNT
+439 LLEESIHSKKNA

-480 DGSIESIEHIL
+480 DSSIESIEHIL
-491 PQNPDQGYSAKEKNW
+491 PQKPDQGYSAKEKNW

-513 HALGNLLLMAK
+513 HALGNLLLIAK

-533 PFDEKRKE
+533 PFEEKRKQ

-557 FGVEQIK
+557 FGVAQIK

-571 DFLIARY
+571 DFLIAHY

-584 DESTIKAF
+584 NESAIKAF
-592 KNALLKTLDDASLKN
+592 KNALLKD
-607 KGSIFSASNHNKEEQ
+607 IE
-622 AMLKR
+622 

>member
-1 MELLDLDGV
+1 MKLLDLDGV
-10 IEKGVF
+10 IGKGVF

-25 AWQMRQLKD
+25 AWQERQLKD

-55 TLRELENE
+55 TLREIENE
-63 FENSAFEIIDGQQRL
+63 FESSAFEIIDGQQRL

-92 QNKDPKYS
+92 QNKDKKYS

-121 ITEEEKDLEAF
+121 ITEEEKDLKAF

-147 FKEKI
+147 FQEKI
-152 SDTPIE
+152 SDTPVG

-176 GLNDSRIDPFSSFE
+176 ELNDNRIDPFSSFE

-212 AHKICEG
+212 AHKICDG

-237 HDLRQF
+237 LYHDLRHF
-243 EDDHLEGFLKH
+243 KDDHLEGFLKH

-264 DFKKRLLEMEFN
+264 DFKKRLLEMECN
-276 AHKRYTDNTNFN
+276 AHKRYTDNTTFS

-293 IDELLLYLSYSS
+293 IDDLLFYLSYSS
-305 KVWYFLHT
+305 KVWNFLHT
-313 LDDEELRIEITPKMR
+313 LDEKSIALIFDDNRKLEIEITPKMR
-328 GLLDKMRRL
+328 NLLDKMRRL
-337 NALNDN
+337 NALSDN

-349 LSLLTIQRAG
+349 LSLLTIQLVGR
-359 KSANE
+359 SANE
-364 QPYTTKELEGLL
+364 QPYTTQELEGLL
-376 EHLERFG
+376 EYLERFG
-383 FLIYVVAGKNT
+383 FLIYGVAGKNNT

-401 LAFKAIQAYRFWG
+401 SAFQAFKAYRYG
-414 DKITIEN
+414 EENIVIEK
-421 LPTLEE
+421 LPTLEKS
-427 NFFNRQ
+427 FFNRQ

-439 LLEESIHSLKNT
+439 LLEESIHSKKNT
-451 EKWYK
+451 EKWYQ

-468 ELHHNPETTLNF
+468 ELYHNPETTLNF
-480 DGSIESIEHIL
+480 DSSLESIEHIL
-491 PQNPDQGYSAKEKNW
+491 PQKPDQGYSAKEKSW
-506 AKNPNIV
+506 AKNPHIV
-513 HALGNLLLMAK
+513 HALGNLLLISK

-533 PFDEKRKE
+533 PFEEKRKA

-571 DFLIARY
+571 DFLIAHY

-584 DESTIKAF
+584 GESVIKAF
-592 KNALLKTLDDASLKN
+592 KNALLKDIK
-607 KGSIFSASNHNKEEQ
+607 
-622 AMLKR
+622 